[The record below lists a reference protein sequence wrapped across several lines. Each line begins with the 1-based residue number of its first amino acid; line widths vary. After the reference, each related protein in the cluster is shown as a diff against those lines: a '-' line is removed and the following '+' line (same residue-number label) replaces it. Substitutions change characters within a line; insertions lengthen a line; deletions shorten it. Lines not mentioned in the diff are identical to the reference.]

1 MLKPLVKVIK
11 ACSVC
16 FAVCIIVA
24 LTLEF
29 VKFSHSHLLQDFSV
43 GAACSFIVVILTT
56 YVQYKVEFKRLF
68 FDYISATSRLIFTLS
83 MLSDFEEEIPER
95 IIENHFNHLEKDFE
109 KFRNAESALVYFTN
123 RETERRFQHNKELN
137 KLYLHFTKS
146 QFESHK
152 NAVMAAYDRDSIIS
166 AIDEY
171 QEYWPDCY
179 QKNHIM
185 MVRDCLVKEIEEVET
200 EEKETK
206 E

>member
-1 MLKPLVKVIK
+1 MIKSLVKIIK
-11 ACSVC
+11 T
-16 FAVCIIVA
+16 CIISFSICIVLA
-24 LTLEF
+24 VTFEF
-29 VKFSHSHLLQDFSV
+29 FKFPHSHLFQEIFI
-43 GAACSFIVVILTT
+43 GTACSFIVVIFSTF
-56 YVQYKVEFKRLF
+56 VQYKVEFKRLF

-83 MLSDFEEEIPER
+83 MLSDFEEEMPER

-185 MVRDCLVKEIEEVET
+185 MVRDCLVKEIEKVET